1 MGLFDTF
8 RSGAW
13 LRPRPPLT
21 EAVAGRDHDED
32 KTAVSP
38 NSAFRAMAGGRV
50 SVDRLYEG
58 YSTVTTVEAPPD
70 ADSAW
75 RTMNLD
81 RRTLDSLSPARLLEL
96 LADLSPEISAG
107 LWNWLRLCNP
117 GWKVTAVRPGRDEP
131 DERATAALKQFLAA
145 LPGPYG
151 EPLRVPFD
159 TIVNQ
164 LFMGAFLRGAFMA
177 ELVLD
182 ENGRIPLNI
191 ATPDPYSA
199 RFKKMKHPQLGT
211 VWQLGQYQGQ
221 QWTALDRP
229 TVRYVPIDPAP
240 GRPYGR
246 AIVSPALH
254 TTLFLIGILH
264 DLRRVVAQQGW
275 PRIDLAINFE
285 TLARMAPDDSQPGT
299 EGFEGWVKDVM
310 AETDSVYASLEP
322 DDAYLHS
329 DAITVNSAVGT
340 LGAQAL
346 GMIDTLI
353 TKLERMSARAM
364 KQMPLLLGIDESTTD
379 ANANRQWEIQAAGIK
394 SIQHLCETMLEH
406 LLGLALQAQGIQAT
420 VTFRFAELRAAEML
434 RDAMTEQVQI
444 ANEISKYNQ
453 GWISQDSASQAITGH
468 DADQPAPRV
477 LELGGTA
484 DIVNPQLDNSDNGRL
499 ALLEEIRAARRAVE
513 TAAGG
518 RIVEPDEFAK
528 RFEAA
533 VNRVPWDDD
542 DYDDGDVVRWPGRNG
557 VESVKV
563 RKNGRKAEGEK

>member
-1 MGLFDTF
+1 MAGLFDTL

-21 EAVAGRDHDED
+21 ETNAGRDNGES
-32 KTAVSP
+32 KTAVHPSP
-38 NSAFRAMAGGRV
+38 AFRAMAGGRV
-50 SVDRLYEG
+50 SVDRLYEE

-117 GWKVTAVRPGRDEP
+117 GWKVTAVRPGRGPRAGGEP
-131 DERATAALKQFLAA
+131 DERATAVLKQFLAS
-145 LPGPYG
+145 LPGPYDV
-151 EPLRVPFD
+151 PLRVPFD

-164 LFMGAFLRGAFMA
+164 LFMGAFLRGAFMS

-182 ENGRIPLNI
+182 ENGRLPLNI

-221 QWTALDRP
+221 QWTPLDRP

-275 PRIDLAINFE
+275 PRINLEVDFEALAE
-285 TLARMAPDDSQPGT
+285 MAPDDAKPGT
-299 EGFEGWVKDVM
+299 EGFEEWVTAVI
-310 AETDSVYASLEP
+310 AEIETVYASLEP
-322 DDAYLHS
+322 DDAYVH
-329 DAITVNSAVGT
+329 ANTIKVNGSVGT

-353 TKLERMSARAM
+353 TKLERMAARAM

-434 RDAMTEQVQI
+434 RDAMTEQLQI
-444 ANEISKYNQ
+444 TNEISKYNQ
-453 GWISQDSASQAITGH
+453 GWISQDAASQAITGH
-468 DADQPAPRV
+468 DADQPAPRA

-484 DIVNPQLDNSDNGRL
+484 DIVNPELDSGDGRL
-499 ALLEEIRAARRAVE
+499 QLLEEIRAARLAVE

-518 RIVEPDEFAK
+518 RIIEPDEFAA
-528 RFEAA
+528 RFEAI
-533 VNRVPWDDD
+533 VNRDRSPWSGFVNAVEI
-542 DYDDGDVVRWPGRNG
+542 DGVRVWP
-557 VESVKV
+557 
-563 RKNGRKAEGEK
+563 NGRAAEGEK